1 MKVFLKDGTMI
12 KIIENEIG
20 DAKVNFGV
28 EGYILIT
35 GSSGSESFARIM
47 MPKDSVNFIDLE
59 NNGETGL
66 IIEAFPPMNL

>member
-12 KIIENEIG
+12 KIKENEIG

-47 MPKDSVNFIDLE
+47 MPKDSVNFIDFE